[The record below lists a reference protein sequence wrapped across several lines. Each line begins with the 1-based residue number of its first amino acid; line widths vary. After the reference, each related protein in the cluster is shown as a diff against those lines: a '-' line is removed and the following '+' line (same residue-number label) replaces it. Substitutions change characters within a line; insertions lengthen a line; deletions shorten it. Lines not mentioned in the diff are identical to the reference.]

1 MKIDIWSDFACPFC
15 YIGERRLQ
23 KAINLFPYKDDITVS
38 FKSFELDP
46 TASNYTGIGITEALA
61 QKYQIGLDEAASMN
75 QQIAEQARGVGLEF
89 DFDKMKPTNTLDAH
103 RLAKYAATKGLEAE
117 LVEQLFQAYF
127 TEGKVISEVEV
138 LVEIG
143 VSSGLAEVE
152 LRGILNDPKAFVRE
166 VRLEEAAAKKMGIN
180 SVPFIV
186 INDKYAIKGAQPLAT
201 FSGALQQVWEEEHPE
216 PKYDELLST
225 STESQYCEGGQCFF
239 K

>member
-61 QKYQIGLDEAASMN
+61 QKYDVSVEEAAAMN
-75 QQIAEQARGVGLEF
+75 QQIAEQASGVSLDF
-89 DFDKMKPTNTLDAH
+89 DFDKMKPTNTRNAH
-103 RLAKYAATKGLEAE
+103 RLAKYAAIKGLEAE
-117 LVEQLFQAYF
+117 LVEKLFQAYF
-127 TEGKVISEVEV
+127 TEGKVLSDLDV

-143 VSSGLAEVE
+143 TSIGLEEAELKTV
-152 LRGILNDPKAFVRE
+152 LNNPDAFVRE
-166 VRLEEAAAKKMGIN
+166 VCLEEEAAGKLGIN
-180 SVPFIV
+180 SVPFMV
-186 INDKYAIKGAQPLAT
+186 INDKYVIKGAQPLAT
-201 FSGALQQVWEEEHPE
+201 FSGALQQVWEEEHPNPQFE
-216 PKYDELLST
+216 ELLSVN
-225 STESQYCEGGQCFF
+225 TESQYCEGGRCRF